1 MKFFIILLLS
11 LQFLFASTLELSMS
25 SSPSKLNPILPADS
39 ASSSISA
46 WIFNGLFTYDKN
58 GEITPELA
66 SSYSFINPSKLLI
79 KLKKDVLWHDGKKF
93 TSKDVLFTYN
103 TIKSPKVFTPLKTNF
118 QLIESLKAI
127 DLYTIE
133 IIYKKPYFKAL
144 DIWTL
149 SILPSHILE
158 NEKDIMTS
166 SFNKSPIGT
175 GPYKIKDFK
184 INSDIILYA
193 NDDYFQ
199 GRAKID
205 KIKYKYVPD
214 QSTEFLFQKQHKLDV
229 SSLQP
234 LQIDRQVDDKF
245 KSFYKIIERPSFSYD
260 YLGFNLRNKKF
271 QDIRVRKALSLAI
284 DRQELIDM
292 LFFGHGVICHGPFL
306 PNTFAYNEK
315 VKNPKKSILK
325 AKELLK
331 EAGYDE
337 NNPFTFEVVTNTG
350 NDIRKQAAEILQYQL
365 QKVGVNMK
373 IRVMEWQA
381 YLNTVIS
388 PRKFEAILLGW
399 GLALVP
405 DAKPLWHSKED
416 KKGGFNIVGYKNIEV
431 DSLIEKAEITVNRNE
446 LSGYYKKIYE
456 KIANDVP
463 YLFLYI
469 PNSISTVN
477 KSIKNIE
484 PSFVGIMHNQK
495 DWIKP

>member
-1 MKFFIILLLS
+1 ML
-11 LQFLFASTLELSMS
+11 ASTLKLSMS

-39 ASSSISA
+39 ASSSVSA

-58 GEITPELA
+58 GNITPELA
-66 SSYSFINPSKLLI
+66 DSYSFISPTKLLI
-79 KLKKDVLWHDGKKF
+79 KLKRDVLWHDGKKF

-118 QLIESLKAI
+118 QLVESVTAI

-133 IIYKKPYFKAL
+133 IIYKKPYFKSL

-166 SFNKSPIGT
+166 SFNKNPIGT
-175 GPYKIKDFK
+175 GSYKIKEFK

-193 NDDYFQ
+193 NDDYFL
-199 GRAKID
+199 GRPKID
-205 KIKYKYVPD
+205 EIKYKYVPD

-245 KSFYKIIERPSFSYD
+245 KSYYRIVESPSFSYD

-315 VKNPKKSILK
+315 VKNPKKNISE
-325 AKELLK
+325 AKKLLND
-331 EAGYDE
+331 AGYNED
-337 NNPFTFEVVTNTG
+337 NPFTFEVVTNTG

-365 QKVGVNMK
+365 QKAGINMK

-416 KKGGFNIVGYKNIEV
+416 KKGGFNIVGYKNKEV
-431 DSLIEKAEITVNRNE
+431 DSLIEKAEITVNRDE
-446 LSGYYKKIYE
+446 LSNYYKKIYK
-456 KIANDVP
+456 KIAEDIP

-469 PNSISTVN
+469 PNSITTVN
-477 KSIKNIE
+477 KKIENIE
-484 PSFVGIMHNQK
+484 PSLIGIMHNQK